1 MKVVVVHYFPVQTL
15 FVKDLYIQVMA
26 QNVFRQSSRLCS
38 TISLD
43 NEESRVSL
51 KLGNPKIFIIYRKQ
65 KLFC

>member
-1 MKVVVVHYFPVQTL
+1 MFFVNQVGYVH
-15 FVKDLYIQVMA
+15 
-26 QNVFRQSSRLCS
+26 R